1 MLTDHREADAS
12 LLLFQNRFWNL
23 NSLLPLCN
31 LCSLCSSKIYIYI
44 HSVAFLFQ
52 KWRIVICFVFL
63 FICPC
68 SVPKAFPCTF
78 TTQKHYKG
86 MNIKSVQQEREL
98 RFILKEGVV
107 LMQYFYLS
115 IYIVYC
121 FLDNSCGTL
130 SADTANWHF

>member
-44 HSVAFLFQ
+44 LLHSCFKSDIL
-52 KWRIVICFVFL
+52 VIRFVFL

-68 SVPKAFPCTF
+68 SVPKAFPRTF

-107 LMQYFYLS
+107 LMQDFYLS

>member
-23 NSLLPLCN
+23 NSLLSFCN

-44 HSVAFLFQ
+44 FCCILVSKVISLLSALF
-52 KWRIVICFVFL
+52 FF

-68 SVPKAFPCTF
+68 SVPKAFPRTF

-86 MNIKSVQQEREL
+86 MNISAAGKRTT
-98 RFILKEGVV
+98 F
-107 LMQYFYLS
+107 YFKRRCSFDARLLS
-115 IYIVYC
+115 EHLYC
-121 FLDNSCGTL
+121 LL
-130 SADTANWHF
+130 LP